1 MGAPCDACRL
11 PYSATSLSGAALL
24 HGQDAPT
31 FRAGTTLIEF
41 TLVALDNQGNPVTDL
56 TKEDLVLTDG
66 THTRDIAF
74 FRFDGDAPAVSMSPQ
89 AIPEGFV
96 TNKPE
101 PERNAVALVLD
112 LLNVGAVGGY
122 GQTAIRGLLQQYL
135 NSLPSN
141 TYVGLFRFA
150 ETKPMDTLQTFT
162 QRVDLVRSKVDSFD
176 LALRL
181 ELSEPTSI
189 PSGGATKADG
199 GAALAAM
206 AAAEARGIVG
216 INAGI
221 VERRFARTL
230 EGLQALGSHL
240 AGIPGRKSLI
250 WITDAPPIQF
260 PARGVDRMSY
270 AGRIQ
275 QAAQQLANQGIAV
288 YPVSPG
294 LRASP
299 AVETSD
305 RSTFG
310 IFAGV
315 TGGRSVVDT
324 NDLTESVTLA
334 ARDQRGTYAVGF
346 YADDEPND
354 EWHQLQVAVNRK
366 GVSLNHRQ
374 GYLAVRRAQT
384 QSWPEKNWNDLVY
397 QPLDSTGI
405 RLNGRSDASGNEVTL
420 SLQIAAADLYFH
432 ERAGKMIADLEIGL
446 VEKAEKGPT
455 NVRVQPV
462 EVSLEATAAGQR
474 PALVPVK
481 TTWPLNAGT
490 AGVRAVVRDR
500 FTGRYGT
507 LNLPLSRR

>member
-1 MGAPCDACRL
+1 MPRFAIAFVIGAI
-11 PYSATSLSGAALL
+11 STVFL
-24 HGQDAPT
+24 HAQGPPT
-31 FRAGTTLIEF
+31 FRVGTTLIEF
-41 TLVALDNQGNPVTDL
+41 TLVALDSRGNPVTDL
-56 TKEDLVLTDG
+56 TKEDLVLSEG
-66 THTRDIAF
+66 TRTRDIAF
-74 FRFDGDAPAVSMSPQ
+74 FRFDGDMPAVSTPTQ
-89 AIPEGFV
+89 ALPAGFV
-96 TNKPE
+96 TNRPE

-112 LLNVGAVGGY
+112 QLNVGAHGEY
-122 GQTAIRGLLQQYL
+122 GQTAIRGLLQHYL
-135 NSLPSN
+135 NSLPPN

-162 QRVDLVRSKVDSFD
+162 QRVDLVRAKVNTLD

-181 ELSEPTSI
+181 ELSSPTSA
-189 PSGGATKADG
+189 PSGGASKADG

-221 VERRFARTL
+221 VELRFARTL

-260 PARGVDRMSY
+260 PVRDVDRVSY

-294 LRASP
+294 LRVPP
-299 AVETSD
+299 AVDTSD

-315 TGGRSVVDT
+315 TGGRSIVDT
-324 NDLTESVTLA
+324 NDLTEGVKLA

-346 YADDEPND
+346 YADDEPDD
-354 EWHQLQVAVNRK
+354 EWHPIRVAVKRS

-374 GYLAVRRAQT
+374 GYLAVRRAQA

-405 RLNGRSDASGNEVTL
+405 RLNGRSDASGNEATL

-446 VEKAEKGPT
+446 IEKTQKGPT
-455 NVRVQPV
+455 NVRVQPM
-462 EVSLEATAAGQR
+462 EVSLEATAVGQR

-490 AGVRAVVRDR
+490 SGVRAVVRDR

-507 LNLPLSRR
+507 LDLPRTSR